1 MNNTRIFLEKKKAFD
16 VEANNLLNEFK
27 NYLEIIN
34 IEEVRVINVYDIR
47 STNDGQ
53 VEKIVEELLYEPYTD
68 LLSRNLELEKNEKA
82 FRIEAHKG
90 QFNQREDSS
99 NEIIKRFID
108 LDIKVN
114 HSKIFVFKNINDED
128 LKKIKSYY
136 INPTEYTE
144 IDLDYLA
151 DNSYDEA
158 DEIQILDGFI
168 NMSEKE
174 VEDLTNNAGFA
185 MDMDDLLYCQSYFKS
200 EERDPSIAELK
211 VIDTYWSDHCRHTTF
226 MTEITDVKVD
236 EGKYKEIFEEAINE
250 YLNSKEYVYGE
261 NARATSL
268 MDLATINMKE
278 IKKKG
283 KLNDKEETDEI
294 NAASIEIDVDVNG
307 KNEKYLLMFKNET
320 HNHPTEIEPFGGA
333 ATCLGGGIRDPL
345 SGRTYVY
352 QAMRITGAA
361 DPRQRFEDTLAG
373 KLPQRKITRTAME
386 GYSSYGNQ
394 IGATTGFV
402 KEFYDEGFV
411 AKRMELG
418 ALVAAAPKDWVVK
431 IGRAHV

>member
-1 MNNTRIFLEKKKAFD
+1 MLF
-16 VEANNLLNEFK
+16 
-27 NYLEIIN
+27 
-34 IEEVRVINVYDIR
+34 R
-47 STNDGQ
+47 S
-53 VEKIVEELLYEPYTD
+53 
-68 LLSRNLELEKNEKA
+68 
-82 FRIEAHKG
+82 
-90 QFNQREDSS
+90 
-99 NEIIKRFID
+99 
-108 LDIKVN
+108 
-114 HSKIFVFKNINDED
+114 
-128 LKKIKSYY
+128 
-136 INPTEYTE
+136 
-144 IDLDYLA
+144 DLDYLA

-386 GYSSYGNQ
+386 GYSSYGDRKSTRLNSSH
-394 IGATTGFV
+394 
-402 KEFYDEGFV
+402 
-411 AKRMELG
+411 L
-418 ALVAAAPKDWVVK
+418 
-431 IGRAHV
+431 